1 MDPALRQGRTRNAHD
16 AGAEGDRVAVA
27 TGNESVGP
35 EGPPTT
41 APSAEA
47 QRCRA

>member
-1 MDPALRQGRTRNAHD
+1 M
-16 AGAEGDRVAVA
+16 
-27 TGNESVGP
+27 GNESVGP